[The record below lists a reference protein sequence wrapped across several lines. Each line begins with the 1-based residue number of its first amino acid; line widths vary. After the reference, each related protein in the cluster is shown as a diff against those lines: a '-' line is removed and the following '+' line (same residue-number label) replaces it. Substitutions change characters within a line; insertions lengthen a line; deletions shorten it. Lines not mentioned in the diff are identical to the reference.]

1 MECRNHAPIG
11 AKLAALLAGAI
22 AISGCESMGNGSVG
36 KVLVGAVAGAALGA
50 AVAGNSDDLAVQELG
65 TRTSRQSGAIITVG
79 GGAIIT
85 VGNNDK
91 MVQSVLAG
99 AAIGALVGMLVGKD
113 ATEAMGGQAQEVPTA
128 AQTSRSARLRRE
140 AEQREA
146 QEGTAQVFL
155 RARVEQHFQEAI
167 EAQAAQSLEERKA
180 RDAAEIAA
188 TVSANF

>member
-1 MECRNHAPIG
+1 MECRNRAPIG

-22 AISGCESMGNGSVG
+22 AISGCESMGNGSVS
-36 KVLVGAVAGAALGA
+36 KVLVGAAAGAALGA
-50 AVAGNSDDLAVQELG
+50 AVAGTSDDPAVELG
-65 TRTSRQSGAIITVG
+65 TRTSQQSGAIITVG
-79 GGAIIT
+79 GTFING
-85 VGNNDK
+85 GNNDK

>member
-1 MECRNHAPIG
+1 
-11 AKLAALLAGAI
+11 
-22 AISGCESMGNGSVG
+22 MGNGSVS

-50 AVAGNSDDLAVQELG
+50 AVAGTSDDPAVELG
-65 TRTSRQSGAIITVG
+65 TRTSQQSGAIITVRG
-79 GGAIIT
+79 TFING
-85 VGNNDK
+85 GNNDK